1 MFSLLINQQQKLNK
15 QRQFYIYFNK
25 KLKKMNFF
33 ICKCD
38 KNDFEDKTAEN
49 LLYIKNLEQS
59 LKRGT
64 LKYNDNKS
72 LNSLNVMKSIPIPEK
87 LEIIEYPYTK
97 QKNINFHCRQNKHF
111 KSKHPSSSKIN
122 KSKINYNFPNN
133 KKKITKQKSSSKNES
148 IIIDDIDYLDDE
160 DNDFPDNKYEGNTN
174 YTNNNFNLL
183 TPKNISNY
191 RSITIRNN
199 SIKGYY
205 TKNCLNKNNGSKKIS
220 RIIPIHKYKTLN
232 VKTKERIFNHSH
244 TKNKMNQLNKKSN
257 KHKFKSFK
265 IIKNFELTK
274 TKSNGT
280 KVMDHTKNKQLIKNN
295 KNLLK
300 SKEKDNNNNKINNTC
315 LFGKNHYEN
324 KNTKKELNIN
334 KKVNKEKIKIN
345 QNGKNQISPSKY
357 SQKSGRVD
365 FLVVEPVNKKTWI

>member
-1 MFSLLINQQQKLNK
+1 
-15 QRQFYIYFNK
+15 
-25 KLKKMNFF
+25 MNFF

-38 KNDFEDKTAEN
+38 KNDFEDKSAEN

-59 LKRGT
+59 LKRGS
-64 LKYNDNKS
+64 LKYNDDKS

-87 LEIIEYPYTK
+87 LEIIEYPYDN
-97 QKNINFHCRQNKHF
+97 QKNISFCCRKNKHF
-111 KSKHPSSSKIN
+111 KSKHPFNSKIN

-133 KKKITKQKSSSKNES
+133 KKISTKQKSSAKNES

-174 YTNNNFNLL
+174 YSKNNFNLL

-199 SIKGYY
+199 DIKGYY
-205 TKNCLNKNNGSKKIS
+205 TKNCLNKNNGTKKIS
-220 RIIPIHKYKTLN
+220 RIIPINKYNTLN

-244 TKNKMNQLNKKSN
+244 TKNKTNQLNKNSN

-265 IIKNFELTK
+265 IIKNFELSK
-274 TKSNGT
+274 TKSNES
-280 KVMDHTKNKQLIKNN
+280 KVMDHTKNEQLIKNN
-295 KNLLK
+295 KNLRK
-300 SKEKDNNNNKINNTC
+300 NKEKDNNNYIKINNNC
-315 LFGKNHYEN
+315 IFGKNNYEN

-334 KKVNKEKIKIN
+334 KKVIEEKIKIK
-345 QNGKNQISPSKY
+345 QNGKNQISPSKH

-365 FLVVEPVNKKTWI
+365 YLFVEPVTKKPWI